1 VNALDVRHVSVGIA
15 RTPILH
21 DVSFAAPRG
30 EWLAL
35 IGPNGAGKTTL
46 LRAIAGLVPVEE
58 GTILLDGVPT
68 AEMNVRSRARAVAIV
83 PQRPVLPPAMTVFD
97 YVLLGR
103 TPYIRYFDVETST
116 DIAAAG
122 NALNRLDIADF
133 AERPLGSLSGGEQQR
148 VVLARAIAQSAPVL
162 MLDEGT
168 SALDIG
174 GQQQVL
180 ELVEALRVSEGL
192 TVISAMHDLTLAG
205 QFAHMLTLL
214 SHGRVITQG
223 VPHDVLREDL
233 IRETY
238 GAEVRIRHEE
248 DGIVVSPVRSKK
260 VTR

>member
-1 VNALDVRHVSVGIA
+1 VTAVDVRHVSVTIGRA
-15 RTPILH
+15 HILH

-46 LRAIAGLVPVEE
+46 LRAIAGLAQIDS
-58 GTILLDGVPT
+58 GTIVLDGVP
-68 AEMNVRSRARAVAIV
+68 ADEMSVRSRARAVAIV

-103 TPYIRYFDVETST
+103 TPYIRYFDVETAS
-116 DIAAAG
+116 DVAAAG
-122 NALNRLDIADF
+122 EALRRLDIEDF

-162 MLDEGT
+162 LLDEGT

-174 GQQQVL
+174 SQQQVL
-180 ELVEALRVSEGL
+180 ELVESLRVSEGL

-205 QFAHMLTLL
+205 QFAHTLALL
-214 SHGRVITQG
+214 SHGRVISEGEPT
-223 VPHDVLREDL
+223 VVLQEDL

-248 DGIVVSPVRSKK
+248 DGIVVSPVRAKK
-260 VTR
+260 ATR

>member
-15 RTPILH
+15 RIPILH

-233 IRETY
+233 IRKTY

-248 DGIVVSPVRSKK
+248 DGIVVSPVRAKK
-260 VTR
+260 TAR